1 MSLINRNKSILNRN
15 KSILNGFG
23 VDLNKGK
30 EVKMSKE
37 EFIDEHKELIDT
49 LKTGSKERQEEELD
63 DILNKDL

>member
-1 MSLINRNKSILNRN
+1 MSLINRNKA
-15 KSILNGFG
+15 ILNGFG
-23 VDLNKGK
+23 VGLNKGK

-49 LKTGSKERQEEELD
+49 LKTGSKEELEDEADEQGRELD

>member
-1 MSLINRNKSILNRN
+1 MSLINRN